1 MSTLRSFIK
10 LRSLAKFAVD
20 IVARVRGLMREKY
33 GLGAACKEI
42 LRNVLASLNTIDL
55 IPAAYTGR
63 DVYVCKFNV
72 GSCGNLRL

>member
-10 LRSLAKFAVD
+10 LRSLAKCSVD
-20 IVARVRGLMREKY
+20 IVARVRGLVREKY
-33 GLGAACKEI
+33 RFGAACKGS

-63 DVYVCKFNV
+63 DVYVCKIDV